1 MEIKTAKAKE
11 IITQREKMITMIMRM
26 KKIHLKMMNY
36 WNSSKVITMPMI
48 RIKIRRIIGS
58 RMIFKRMNMNILIQ
72 KFLFRIKKQKTFYT
86 NSSNKNKNK
95 IKLFMIIWM
104 KILKMKK
111 IMVDNLKISIIIK
124 FNKKNKIISQIKKI
138 IKTLIINNKNIMI

>member
-36 WNSSKVITMPMI
+36 WNSSKVITMLMI
-48 RIKIRRIIGS
+48 RIKIWRIIGS
-58 RMIFKRMNMNILIQ
+58 RMNMNILIQ

-86 NSSNKNKNK
+86 NSSCKNKNK

-104 KILKMKK
+104 KIWKMKK

-124 FNKKNKIISQIKKI
+124 FNKKNKKISQKKTI
-138 IKTLIINNKNIMI
+138 IKTLIINIKNIMI

>member
-1 MEIKTAKAKE
+1 
-11 IITQREKMITMIMRM
+11 MI
-26 KKIHLKMMNY
+26 
-36 WNSSKVITMPMI
+36 V
-48 RIKIRRIIGS
+48 
-58 RMIFKRMNMNILIQ
+58 KRMNMNILIQ

-104 KILKMKK
+104 KIQKMKK
-111 IMVDNLKISIIIK
+111 IMVENLKISIIIK

>member
-1 MEIKTAKAKE
+1 
-11 IITQREKMITMIMRM
+11 MI
-26 KKIHLKMMNY
+26 
-36 WNSSKVITMPMI
+36 V
-48 RIKIRRIIGS
+48 
-58 RMIFKRMNMNILIQ
+58 KRMNMNILIQ

-104 KILKMKK
+104 KIQKMKK